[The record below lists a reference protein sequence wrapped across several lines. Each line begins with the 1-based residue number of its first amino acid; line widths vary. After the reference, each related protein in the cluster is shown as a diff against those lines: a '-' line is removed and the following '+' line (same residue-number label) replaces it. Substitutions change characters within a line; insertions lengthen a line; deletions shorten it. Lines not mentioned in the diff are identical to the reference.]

1 MYAILDIETTGG
13 SPLREK
19 ITEIAIY
26 IHDGTRMVDEFVTL
40 VNPERNIPH
49 FITSM
54 TGITNEMVEDAPKF
68 YEVARQIVEI
78 TEGKAIV
85 AHNARFDYSFL
96 KQEFKSLGFNYKR
109 NLIDTVSAS
118 RKLIPGY
125 PSYSLGNICREL
137 GITIEG
143 RHRAAGDA
151 LATVKL
157 FELLLKKDTEI
168 NGPGASLFKST
179 RDIKLNP
186 ALDLSRLEEI
196 PEEPGVYYFY
206 DDRNE
211 LIYIGKSRNIAERV
225 STHLSNNATRR
236 SMEMRDRIASI
247 DWECTGSELV
257 ALLKESEEI
266 KRNKPIYNR
275 AQRRTGS
282 VWGLFKGVSDDGY
295 ITFRTDNINCDE
307 IPLAS
312 YTSRPKA
319 RAAMQM
325 LIERYRLCQK
335 MCGLYDTEGSCF
347 HYQVGICH
355 GACNG
360 TEGTEEYNARAM
372 KVLDEFSLG
381 QRNFLIIDTGRNSEE
396 RSAIKIVNGKY
407 IGYGWF
413 SINDVGFGL
422 GPVHDCITPA
432 ADNRDVQMIIRG
444 YLERNRVEKIIDF

>member
-1 MYAILDIETTGG
+1 VYDTRAEAIALLTADGARVERFTV
-13 SPLREK
+13 SN
-19 ITEIAIY
+19 ITVRNLKGAAIAI
-26 IHDGTRMVDEFVTL
+26 RMGV
-40 VNPERNIPH
+40 RNRPYRQNAKI
-49 FITSM
+49 
-54 TGITNEMVEDAPKF
+54 NPKF

-96 KQEFKSLGFNYKR
+96 RQEFKSLGFNFKR
-109 NLIDTVSAS
+109 NLIDTVSAC

-125 PSYSLGNICREL
+125 PSYSLGNICGEL
-137 GITIEG
+137 GIKIEG

-157 FELLLKKDTEI
+157 FELLIERDAEI
-168 NGPGASLFKST
+168 NGPADSIFRST

-186 ALDLSRLEEI
+186 ALDLSRIEEV

-206 DDRNE
+206 DEKNE
-211 LIYIGKSRNIAERV
+211 LIYVGKSRNLAERV
-225 STHLSNNATRR
+225 ATHLSNNATRR

-247 DWECTGSELV
+247 DWECTGSELL

-282 VWGLFKGVSDDGY
+282 VWGLFRSINTDGY
-295 ITFRTDNINCDE
+295 ITFRTDNVNCDE
-307 IPLAS
+307 IPLATYAS
-312 YTSRPKA
+312 KPKA
-319 RAAMQM
+319 RAAMQL
-325 LIERYRLCQK
+325 LIEKYRLCQK

-347 HYQVGICH
+347 HFQVGICS

-360 TEGTEEYNARAM
+360 SESPEVYNARAS
-372 KVLDEFSLG
+372 KVVDEFNFG
-381 QRNFLIIDTGRNSEE
+381 QRNCLIIDTGRNREE
-396 RSAIKIVNGKY
+396 RSVVKIVNGKY

-413 SINDVGFGL
+413 SVNDVGFGL
-422 GPVHDCITPA
+422 GPVHDCIAPA
-432 ADNRDVQMIIRG
+432 ADNRDVQMIIRS
-444 YLERNRVEKIIDF
+444 YLERNRVERIIDF